1 MKLLSGG
8 LKMNELLEKLSEIRS
23 RDHIPID
30 MILED
35 FVNSLGI
42 WKEYL
47 YIYLKGEFDKNE

>member
-1 MKLLSGG
+1 MI
-8 LKMNELLEKLSEIRS
+8 KMNELLEKLSEIRS